1 MAKKDFNEKFS
12 EICNKEKQ
20 EKAMKQKKFD
30 ENIKSHI
37 VYMDDNGNITKDK
50 PKHQKNKNDITV
62 GQAFLYCLLVIA
74 LVIYIYVNYFN

>member
-1 MAKKDFNEKFS
+1 MAKKDFNEKFN

-20 EKAMKQKKFD
+20 EKAMKQQKFN

-37 VYMDDNGNITKDK
+37 VYMDDNGNITKEK
-50 PKHQKNKNDITV
+50 PKQQNNKNDITV